1 MLRCNMARSIN
12 YTKAVVICH
21 GKSEYQ
27 ISRYIYTNLR
37 LPVKL
42 HAKDKGKHSIQI
54 PGLIQELST
63 SVFTN
68 IKTFSEH
75 FNVEVKSRNKCLE
88 SFKLFTFM
96 DTDDCSQIQKS
107 DYISGKMFSGHW
119 LSDYI
124 VPIYDNPDL
133 ENVLFSCGLI
143 PKIFNSNEK
152 GKCYEKIFPI
162 NGNSKAE
169 GTIDDI
175 KEFRNKLYNCKNTNI
190 HTMIDYFLGLIAN

>member
-1 MLRCNMARSIN
+1 MARSIH

-27 ISRYIYTNLR
+27 ISRYISTNLR

-42 HAKDKGKHSIQI
+42 HSKDKGKHSIQI
-54 PGLIQELST
+54 PGLMQELST
-63 SVFTN
+63 SIFAN
-68 IKTFSEH
+68 IKTFSEY
-75 FNVEVKSRNKCLE
+75 FNVEVKSRCLE
-88 SFKLFTFM
+88 NFKLFTFM

-107 DYISGKMFSGHW
+107 DYISGKMFSDHW

-143 PKIFNSNEK
+143 PKIFNRNE
-152 GKCYEKIFPI
+152 
-162 NGNSKAE
+162 
-169 GTIDDI
+169 T
-175 KEFRNKLYNCKNTNI
+175 CK
-190 HTMIDYFLGLIAN
+190 

>member
-1 MLRCNMARSIN
+1 MARSIN

-88 SFKLFTFM
+88 SFKRNR
-96 DTDDCSQIQKS
+96 QIRRILKKNGDGRIKS
-107 DYISGKMFSGHW
+107 SSIIG
-119 LSDYI
+119 I
-124 VPIYDNPDL
+124 VIKKN
-133 ENVLFSCGLI
+133 EFSCFSWHSDKY
-143 PKIFNSNEK
+143 P
-152 GKCYEKIFPI
+152 
-162 NGNSKAE
+162 
-169 GTIDDI
+169 
-175 KEFRNKLYNCKNTNI
+175 
-190 HTMIDYFLGLIAN
+190 